1 MILTSKR
8 EVPWADEEP
17 QTNPS
22 PIVNGS
28 VAEGYT
34 YDAVGNR
41 LTSAGPTSYNYNASN
56 ELTSTSAATYTYDS
70 NVSGTR
76 SASCGGGV
84 GCSKVGG

>member
-70 NVSGTR
+70 NGLAQQKLWVDSGSGSR
-76 SASCGGGV
+76 P
-84 GCSKVGG
+84 KV